1 MQSSDE
7 TAQQRKFTL
16 GTWPLSAAIAIL
28 VSIATSLVMQW
39 RIGSPQLLVIT
50 IASLLLAALF
60 IGVYRSRGRFR
71 LHALLVLMTLVG
83 VGSATIGRRIIFVEK
98 HRALARLIAERNG
111 HVIVWGASSQE
122 FEGWR
127 IIEGGYAI
135 PSWLHPLYD
144 YFANTRVG
152 EITIPADL
160 LTMANLE
167 LLPLDG
173 NLWNSEIIL
182 DGIVRDHGA
191 LQKFNSYQ
199 NPASAITVRAKHITD
214 DDLKYLSVLRGKPHE
229 LILESPS
236 LEDIRRLQQF
246 RIENPWMNDWE
257 VDAAE
262 NLPGF
267 ATVVEWDAIYGGLE
281 INDSVLS
288 RETIA
293 SIDVFWKVRNL
304 EIRSSTLEQGV
315 FDELANM
322 TRIPCVRIEGC
333 VVTDADLLAL
343 SRSKEIAHLSFVGTQ
358 ITDKGLES
366 LGTMKQ
372 LVHIELTN
380 SKCTWK
386 GIQELCRNLQL
397 KSFCTDIAKQPPD
410 PTGRPIQPIRYERD
424 MIREQILGVAPET
437 PANPT
442 GE

>member
-1 MQSSDE
+1 MQSSAD
-7 TAQQRKFTL
+7 AGQQRIFAL

-28 VSIATSLVMQW
+28 VSIAASLSMHW

-83 VGSATIGRRIIFVEK
+83 VGAATIGRQIIFVEK
-98 HRALARLIAERNG
+98 HRALARLIVERNG
-111 HVIVWGASSQE
+111 QVIVWGASSQE

-127 IIEGGYAI
+127 MIEGGYAI

-152 EITIPADL
+152 QITIPADL

-167 LLPLDG
+167 LLPLDDD
-173 NLWNSEIIL
+173 LWHSEITL
-182 DGIVRDHGA
+182 DGIVRDHNA

-246 RIENPWMNDWE
+246 KIENPWMNDWE
-257 VDAAE
+257 VDASDP
-262 NLPGF
+262 PGF
-267 ATVVEWDAIYGGLE
+267 STVVEVDEIHSGLM
-281 INDSVLS
+281 INHSVLS

-293 SIDVFWKVRNL
+293 SIDVFSEVQVL
-304 EIRSSTLEQGV
+304 EIQNSTLEQGA
-315 FDELANM
+315 FDELANL
-322 TRIPCVRIEGC
+322 TRIPCVRFEGC
-333 VVTDADLLAL
+333 IVTDADLLAL
-343 SRSKEIAHLSFVGTQ
+343 SRSKKIAHLSFVGTQ

-366 LGTMKQ
+366 LGMMKQ

-410 PTGRPIQPIRYERD
+410 PTGRPIQPSRYERD